1 MLPDP
6 ILMSSRKKNILPAS
20 EKLVAWIDRG
30 TLGKCESVFPGMFYN
45 YPDLLPYVSV
55 RLDAKHTVRGRSN
68 NFLTTWGRKRGGGS
82 WGDIGDVGKKKIRI
96 VGIQLLWIY
105 VSKFQLSIKR
115 NEFLNSTY

>member
-55 RLDAKHTVRGRSN
+55 RLDAKYTVRGRSN
-68 NFLTTWGRKRGGGS
+68 NILTTWGRKRGGGS
-82 WGDIGDVGKKKIRI
+82 WGDIGDVQERKNKNSWNSVI
-96 VGIQLLWIY
+96 VDLREQIPAFN
-105 VSKFQLSIKR
+105 KT
-115 NEFLNSTY
+115 E